1 MKKWLLILVVAT
13 MVGVMLVSGCAAGVA
28 PEDFAKVQSDLATA
42 QNDLEA
48 AQSEIEAA
56 QSEIE
61 AAQSEIE
68 AAQSEIEALKIQVAI
83 LSAISAYDIW
93 YDQYY
98 AVGAYEFADS
108 ASFIKKFGTLIEAIG
123 DSACETAWNNYVAA
137 DKNLS
142 DVVKGLPEDSSTW
155 TEEQNE
161 QWLEAATIVYNALGE
176 VGAALFD
183 AIGKQ

>member
-48 AQSEIEAA
+48 AQSEIEA
-56 QSEIE
+56 
-61 AAQSEIE
+61 
-68 AAQSEIEALKIQVAI
+68 LKTQVAI